1 MDSQHSSSK
10 LPVIRA
16 IPALPAGKGISR
28 IAIGS
33 SAFCFV
39 TLKNQAAPKCSP
51 RARPN
56 AQQFAGVAHSTK
68 SLRRKGHL
76 PSGCRRRTSSN
87 WLAPRGAQ
95 TEKTRIVDR
104 RQRTPCRACK
114 KYARA
119 AKAAEIRI
127 VRQPRRSW
135 EHDMASTTFNS
146 LWRRLQSGGRDLVQ
160 NWWLFTLRGVLGIIF
175 GILALIFPG
184 PTILSL
190 VLLFSAYML
199 VDGIFGIISAVR
211 AIRRREDRWG
221 LLIFQGLLD
230 IATGVVAFL
239 WPGLTVVAFVW
250 LIAAWAIVSGGLMT
264 AAGFRLNMDHGRW
277 WLVLGG
283 LLSLAYGVLL
293 IITPLIGAVV
303 FTWWLGAYALVFGVA
318 LVIFSLK
325 LRSRQH
331 ERVSPTAVGT
341 AA

>member
-1 MDSQHSSSK
+1 
-10 LPVIRA
+10 
-16 IPALPAGKGISR
+16 
-28 IAIGS
+28 
-33 SAFCFV
+33 
-39 TLKNQAAPKCSP
+39 
-51 RARPN
+51 
-56 AQQFAGVAHSTK
+56 
-68 SLRRKGHL
+68 
-76 PSGCRRRTSSN
+76 
-87 WLAPRGAQ
+87 
-95 TEKTRIVDR
+95 
-104 RQRTPCRACK
+104 
-114 KYARA
+114 
-119 AKAAEIRI
+119 
-127 VRQPRRSW
+127 
-135 EHDMASTTFNS
+135 MASTTFNS
-146 LWRRLQSGGRDLVQ
+146 TSGVGSGPAAETLVQ

-211 AIRRREDRWG
+211 AIRRKEDRWG
-221 LLIFQGLLD
+221 LLIFEGLLD

-264 AAGFRLNMDHGRW
+264 AAGFRLNIEHGQW

>member
-1 MDSQHSSSK
+1 
-10 LPVIRA
+10 
-16 IPALPAGKGISR
+16 
-28 IAIGS
+28 
-33 SAFCFV
+33 
-39 TLKNQAAPKCSP
+39 
-51 RARPN
+51 
-56 AQQFAGVAHSTK
+56 
-68 SLRRKGHL
+68 
-76 PSGCRRRTSSN
+76 
-87 WLAPRGAQ
+87 
-95 TEKTRIVDR
+95 
-104 RQRTPCRACK
+104 
-114 KYARA
+114 
-119 AKAAEIRI
+119 
-127 VRQPRRSW
+127 
-135 EHDMASTTFNS
+135 MASTTFNS
-146 LWRRLQSGGRDLVQ
+146 TSGVGSGPAAETLVQ

-211 AIRRREDRWG
+211 AIRRKEDRWG
-221 LLIFQGLLD
+221 LLIFEGLLD

-264 AAGFRLNMDHGRW
+264 AAGFRLNIEHGRW

-283 LLSLAYGVLL
+283 LLSIAYGVLL

-318 LVIFSLK
+318 LVIFSFK

>member
-1 MDSQHSSSK
+1 
-10 LPVIRA
+10 
-16 IPALPAGKGISR
+16 
-28 IAIGS
+28 
-33 SAFCFV
+33 
-39 TLKNQAAPKCSP
+39 
-51 RARPN
+51 
-56 AQQFAGVAHSTK
+56 
-68 SLRRKGHL
+68 
-76 PSGCRRRTSSN
+76 
-87 WLAPRGAQ
+87 
-95 TEKTRIVDR
+95 
-104 RQRTPCRACK
+104 
-114 KYARA
+114 
-119 AKAAEIRI
+119 
-127 VRQPRRSW
+127 
-135 EHDMASTTFNS
+135 MASTTFNS
-146 LWRRLQSGGRDLVQ
+146 TSGVGSGPAAETLVQ

-211 AIRRREDRWG
+211 AIRRKEDRWG
-221 LLIFQGLLD
+221 LLIFEGLLD

-239 WPGLTVVAFVW
+239 WPALTVVAFVW

-264 AAGFRLNMDHGRW
+264 AAGFRLNIEHGRW

-283 LLSLAYGVLL
+283 LLSIAYGVLL

>member
-1 MDSQHSSSK
+1 
-10 LPVIRA
+10 
-16 IPALPAGKGISR
+16 
-28 IAIGS
+28 
-33 SAFCFV
+33 
-39 TLKNQAAPKCSP
+39 
-51 RARPN
+51 
-56 AQQFAGVAHSTK
+56 
-68 SLRRKGHL
+68 
-76 PSGCRRRTSSN
+76 
-87 WLAPRGAQ
+87 
-95 TEKTRIVDR
+95 
-104 RQRTPCRACK
+104 
-114 KYARA
+114 
-119 AKAAEIRI
+119 
-127 VRQPRRSW
+127 
-135 EHDMASTTFNS
+135 MASTTFNS
-146 LWRRLQSGGRDLVQ
+146 TSGVGSGPAAETLVQ

-211 AIRRREDRWG
+211 AIRRKEDRWG
-221 LLIFQGLLD
+221 LLIFEGLLD

-277 WLVLGG
+277 WLALGG

>member
-1 MDSQHSSSK
+1 
-10 LPVIRA
+10 
-16 IPALPAGKGISR
+16 
-28 IAIGS
+28 
-33 SAFCFV
+33 
-39 TLKNQAAPKCSP
+39 
-51 RARPN
+51 
-56 AQQFAGVAHSTK
+56 
-68 SLRRKGHL
+68 
-76 PSGCRRRTSSN
+76 
-87 WLAPRGAQ
+87 
-95 TEKTRIVDR
+95 
-104 RQRTPCRACK
+104 
-114 KYARA
+114 
-119 AKAAEIRI
+119 
-127 VRQPRRSW
+127 
-135 EHDMASTTFNS
+135 MASTTFNS
-146 LWRRLQSGGRDLVQ
+146 TSGVGSGPAAETLVQ

-211 AIRRREDRWG
+211 AIRRKEDRWG
-221 LLIFQGLLD
+221 LLIFEGLLD
-230 IATGVVAFL
+230 IATGAVAFL

-264 AAGFRLNMDHGRW
+264 AAGFRLNIEHDRW

-303 FTWWLGAYALVFGVA
+303 LTWWLGAYALVFGVA